1 MAMTQTEVVLMRK
14 RRELDH
20 ALLAL
25 IAALA
30 AAGFVMMGSA
40 SMDYAGEQY
49 GNPFYHI
56 IRHGIYLLLGAAT
69 MYLTLQIPVKLWQ
82 DAGPA
87 LLVSGMAILALLLV
101 PGDRA
106 RSQRRDALDRFRSGE
121 PAALRGDET
130 VLRRVPGRLHDAASA
145 RTAEQ
150 LVRHAQAAR
159 AARRR
164 GPAAAARARL
174 RRRGG
179 DRRRTRWPC
188 CSSAARGCCRS
199 SC

>member
-87 LLVSGMAILALLLV
+87 LLVSGMAIPSRAASGGWQSV
-101 PGDRA
+101 PGDPDV
-106 RSQRRDALDRFRSGE
+106 QTHMKE
-121 PAALRGDET
+121 EVPAAPVIAISEMQTLRPMGLVRAFVQQPASFWFACGYLFCEYVRPQSICRSHAGSPTGKSLRGFE
-130 VLRRVPGRLHDAASA
+130 G
-145 RTAEQ
+145 
-150 LVRHAQAAR
+150 
-159 AARRR
+159 
-164 GPAAAARARL
+164 
-174 RRRGG
+174 
-179 DRRRTRWPC
+179 
-188 CSSAARGCCRS
+188 
-199 SC
+199 